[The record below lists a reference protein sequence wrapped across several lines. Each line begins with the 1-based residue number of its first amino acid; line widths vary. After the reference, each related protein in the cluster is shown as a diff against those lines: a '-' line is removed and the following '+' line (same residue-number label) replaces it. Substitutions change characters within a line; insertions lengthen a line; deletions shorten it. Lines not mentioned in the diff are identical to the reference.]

1 MFYTAETNVC
11 YCYRTLCKMYT
22 SHFLDE
28 VIATSE
34 AMLSR
39 TYKHLGD
46 ICRNLSNTL
55 IKAMFTFSGLKL

>member
-1 MFYTAETNVC
+1 MFRKAKTNIR
-11 YCYRTLCKMYT
+11 YCCRTLCKMYT
-22 SHFLDE
+22 SNFLNE

-55 IKAMFTFSGLKL
+55 IKAMFTFSGLKR